1 MHHEGKGL
9 SSRDLND
16 QLFDAAIMDEGV
28 AAQVLGGGQPR
39 PSSWRLYWRRLLKR
53 PAALVGTVIFCFF
66 LFLAVFGPW
75 IAPYD
80 HEEQSAELRLSKPT
94 PSHPFGA
101 DQFGRD
107 ILSRVIVGTRNI
119 FLIGGLGTLIAVLI
133 GTAIG
138 LASGYVGGTID
149 EVVMRL
155 LDVLLSF
162 PSLLLALVLLST
174 AGPSNRNIIL
184 VVAILPFLGVGG
196 RQLFRAEVPGP
207 VKDKLTPRIIETART
222 LWMIYVLFSFCEFVL
237 LLAGGMSIFDALCH
251 TFTTMATGGFSTKDA
266 GIAHFNS
273 AYIDTVVTVFM
284 ALAGINFT
292 LHYGLIT
299 GNLRTFFKD
308 PELRFYAGVVLAATA
323 VVFVDLR
330 FHVFQ
335 AAGEAFRYAVFQ
347 VVSIITTTG
356 FATANF
362 DQWPTLSRVVLIL
375 LMFIGGSQGST
386 GGGIKCIRMLLILKH
401 SYRELYRLVHPHAHI
416 RIKLGPG
423 IIPPETMQ
431 GVWGFFALYLGLAVL
446 ATLLMSSLG
455 LDMLTAFSSVAAT
468 IGNVGPGMG
477 LVHPATTYADI
488 PYAGKWILS
497 FCMLAGRLEIYTVL
511 VLLVPEFW
519 KK

>member
-1 MHHEGKGL
+1 MNFRNVL
-9 SSRDLND
+9 S
-16 QLFDAAIMDEGV
+16 I
-28 AAQVLGGGQPR
+28 LGGFLILLGATMLLPLGCSILYGDSDTNAFLLSLTIACGSGAGLFFGCRSQEAR
-39 PSSWRLYWRRLLKR
+39 PSLTHREGFFIVSLGWIS
-53 PAALVGTVIFCFF
+53 AALYGSLPYLFQGVMPSFADALFETMSGFTTTGATVI
-66 LFLAVFGPW
+66 
-75 IAPYD
+75 
-80 HEEQSAELRLSKPT
+80 
-94 PSHPFGA
+94 
-101 DQFGRD
+101 
-107 ILSRVIVGTRNI
+107 RNI
-119 FLIGGLGTLIAVLI
+119 DPLPHGILLWRALTQWLGGMGI
-133 GTAIG
+133 
-138 LASGYVGGTID
+138 
-149 EVVMRL
+149 
-155 LDVLLSF
+155 
-162 PSLLLALVLLST
+162 
-174 AGPSNRNIIL
+174 IIL